1 MTTGPL
7 APGVVWSVQPPTGL
21 SASIAKAVSD
31 AAAQIPA
38 GMSGGLVA
46 VATDKGVN
54 LAVVQRFGHKVE
66 VMGWIGKSG
75 WSSKGAEVGAQIKAV
90 W

>member
-1 MTTGPL
+1 MTPPV
-7 APGVVWSVQPPTGL
+7 PGVVWSVQPPSGL
-21 SASIAKAVSD
+21 SASIAKAVTD
-31 AAAQIPA
+31 AAAQIPP

-46 VATDKGVN
+46 VATEKGVN
-54 LAVVQRFGHKVE
+54 LAVVHRFGQKVE

-75 WSSKGAEVGAQIKAV
+75 WSSKGTEIGAQVKAV

>member
-1 MTTGPL
+1 MT
-7 APGVVWSVQPPTGL
+7 PGVVWTVPPPSGL
-21 SASIAKAVSD
+21 SASISKAVAE
-31 AAAQIPA
+31 AAAQIPP

-54 LAVVQRFGHKVE
+54 LAVVQRFGQHAE
-66 VMGWIGKSG
+66 VTAWVGKSG
-75 WSSKGAEVGAQIKAV
+75 WSSNGAEVGAQIKAV